1 MGNLFGVVL
10 EEGIDLVN
18 KEFKMKFSKNYSK
31 LKYNTFTTIRQNKG
45 YYKEAQTIVVK
56 TPTTSFYAEIV
67 AIRNIRLKDITETI
81 AQRDADCSQKE
92 LIDLMK
98 LFYKN
103 NADELILITL
113 MKK

>member
-1 MGNLFGVVL
+1 
-10 EEGIDLVN
+10 
-18 KEFKMKFSKNYSK
+18 MKFSKNYSK
-31 LKYNTFTTIRQNKG
+31 LNYNIFTTIRQNKG
-45 YYKEAQTIVVK
+45 YYKEAQTIIIN
-56 TPTTSFYAEIV
+56 TPLNSFYAEIV
-67 AIRNIRLKDITETI
+67 SIRNIKLKDITKII

-103 NADELILITL
+103 KADDLISITL